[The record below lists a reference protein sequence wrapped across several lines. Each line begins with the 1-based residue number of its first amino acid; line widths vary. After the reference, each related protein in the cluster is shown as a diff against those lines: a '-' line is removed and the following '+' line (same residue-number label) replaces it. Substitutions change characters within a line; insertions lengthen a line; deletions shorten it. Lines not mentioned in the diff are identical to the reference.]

1 MSLIDEI
8 KIKSLSDAQ
17 EILKSAGTEDILDFE
32 KAHKDG
38 DLHPN
43 GKYVWV
49 SSANGGR
56 GDWRTLNGRIHKKHQ
71 AANAAGGGSSSASS
85 TTTGGNT
92 SSVKTTISDGGK
104 KKMINAK
111 TNAKVVPDTYTI
123 RGNRS
128 SRKMDA
134 LYKEMDEKYKDYS
147 REDLQ
152 KLKDSFDKKRT
163 IGLAIDRYKQLTKQG
178 AGKIAINK
186 EGNLCDELTARY
198 YTINRLLATEDVTND
213 VDNSKTTSSKS
224 KKSSVKVDIDTIDQD
239 EYNRMY
245 KQAKSVD
252 KQGRSMGLSV
262 ITSNINKYKKDLEET
277 ISNRPGAKAT
287 IKKLQDNLTKFI
299 SQKKAVEDA
308 IGEVDNNSK
317 TTSSINPTFQKYF
330 SINNSKFTDPKKMSV
345 SKTPQ
350 GNWSLSYEGKRI
362 STVAPLTDADK
373 KELESAGV
381 TFDDTFKPKQKVK
394 TNSETYSHDIN
405 GVSVNVSKNKDGSYT
420 LEANGK
426 KVKSDDPSF
435 FKDKLT
441 PRVKKALAKEVGIDA
456 TTSSKKTS
464 STNSLKSPS
473 KVFKKISAKNLD
485 ELYTKT
491 LSYIGGRIRGKINN
505 SLVEGVI
512 RNSKKKDDRVV
523 LTVKKDDGNLMM
535 ISTSI
540 RGIAKYQAPQPD
552 ASKIKEIKE
561 GKKEVKISSAMGAT
575 DWSTLNYLINSGIE
589 IQYQHGLSFRGGSNS
604 SKKIDAEE
612 ALEKI
617 HKNTTFDASVDGGV
631 LYIHTYSGFDMD

>member
-71 AANAAGGGSSSASS
+71 ATIGGGASSSAVSSTTGASSKKDNSSTKTTVVSKKSSKPDFSKLKSWAEPFVKLFNEPENLKSIAKTIDYIDMNKPMKVSKIGSRDSKVFLLRYINKSGVPQVEYFSYDGSSAPGMYGWSANAAVKKIFEQNADVLPPLKIDSS
-85 TTTGGNT
+85 GNVLGIKMVDN
-92 SSVKTTISDGGK
+92 SKTTISDGGK

-111 TNAKVVPDTYTI
+111 TNVKVVPDTYTI

-178 AGKIAINK
+178 ASKIAINK

-213 VDNSKTTSSKS
+213 VD
-224 KKSSVKVDIDTIDQD
+224 
-239 EYNRMY
+239 
-245 KQAKSVD
+245 
-252 KQGRSMGLSV
+252 
-262 ITSNINKYKKDLEET
+262 
-277 ISNRPGAKAT
+277 
-287 IKKLQDNLTKFI
+287 
-299 SQKKAVEDA
+299 
-308 IGEVDNNSK
+308 NSK

-441 PRVKKALAKEVGIDA
+441 PRVKKALAKEVGIDVKNPTKQFDVKQIGDFISSIK
-456 TTSSKKTS
+456 TTHGVVKFIPKNGAIYLVGKRDDYIGDCDEEEKTIELRQDGLSNVKRDREAIQEISDALQEKFGFVRKITYKENPKYHLKKAYMKIV
-464 STNSLKSPS
+464 LKPS
-473 KVFKKISAKNLD
+473 K
-485 ELYTKT
+485 
-491 LSYIGGRIRGKINN
+491 
-505 SLVEGVI
+505 
-512 RNSKKKDDRVV
+512 
-523 LTVKKDDGNLMM
+523 
-535 ISTSI
+535 
-540 RGIAKYQAPQPD
+540 
-552 ASKIKEIKE
+552 
-561 GKKEVKISSAMGAT
+561 
-575 DWSTLNYLINSGIE
+575 
-589 IQYQHGLSFRGGSNS
+589 
-604 SKKIDAEE
+604 
-612 ALEKI
+612 
-617 HKNTTFDASVDGGV
+617 
-631 LYIHTYSGFDMD
+631 

>member
-17 EILKSAGTEDILDFE
+17 EILKAAGTEDILDFE

-56 GDWRTLNGRIHKKHQ
+56 GDWRTLNGRTHKKHQ
-71 AANAAGGGSSSASS
+71 AANAAGGNGVVSGSAAS
-85 TTTGGNT
+85 TTTGGKS
-92 SSVKTTISDGGK
+92 SSV
-104 KKMINAK
+104 
-111 TNAKVVPDTYTI
+111 
-123 RGNRS
+123 
-128 SRKMDA
+128 
-134 LYKEMDEKYKDYS
+134 
-147 REDLQ
+147 
-152 KLKDSFDKKRT
+152 
-163 IGLAIDRYKQLTKQG
+163 
-178 AGKIAINK
+178 
-186 EGNLCDELTARY
+186 
-198 YTINRLLATEDVTND
+198 
-213 VDNSKTTSSKS
+213 KTTSSKS
-224 KKSSVKVDIDTIDQD
+224 KKSSSVKIDIDTIDQD
-239 EYNRMY
+239 EYNRIY

-308 IGEVDNNSK
+308 IGEINNSK

-435 FKDKLT
+435 FRDKLL
-441 PRVKKALAKEVGIDA
+441 PRVKKALAKEVGIE
-456 TTSSKKTS
+456 TSMPKKTS
-464 STNSLKSPS
+464 AKKTSKSQTFEAQNASDYDKGDGKIGNYAKPETRS
-473 KVFKKISAKNLD
+473 YRADALLRMMKNNIHLGFKYGMDSKKINEALEARGDKLVTVTMHKN
-485 ELYTKT
+485 
-491 LSYIGGRIRGKINN
+491 
-505 SLVEGVI
+505 
-512 RNSKKKDDRVV
+512 
-523 LTVKKDDGNLMM
+523 
-535 ISTSI
+535 
-540 RGIAKYQAPQPD
+540 
-552 ASKIKEIKE
+552 
-561 GKKEVKISSAMGAT
+561 
-575 DWSTLNYLINSGIE
+575 
-589 IQYQHGLSFRGGSNS
+589 GGSNDIYRV
-604 SKKIDAEE
+604 K
-612 ALEKI
+612 
-617 HKNTTFDASVDGGV
+617 FD
-631 LYIHTYSGFDMD
+631 

>member
-17 EILKSAGTEDILDFE
+17 EILKSAGSEDIFE

-43 GKYVWV
+43 GKWVWV
-49 SSANGGR
+49 SSAAGGK
-56 GDWRTLNGRIHKKHQ
+56 GDWRTLNGRTHKKHQ

-111 TNAKVVPDTYTI
+111 TNVKVVPDTYTI

-178 AGKIAINK
+178 ASKIAINK

-213 VDNSKTTSSKS
+213 VDNSKTTSS
-224 KKSSVKVDIDTIDQD
+224 
-239 EYNRMY
+239 
-245 KQAKSVD
+245 
-252 KQGRSMGLSV
+252 
-262 ITSNINKYKKDLEET
+262 
-277 ISNRPGAKAT
+277 
-287 IKKLQDNLTKFI
+287 
-299 SQKKAVEDA
+299 
-308 IGEVDNNSK
+308 
-317 TTSSINPTFQKYF
+317 INPTFQKYF

-345 SKTPQ
+345 SKTPL

-362 STVAPLTDADK
+362 STVAPLTDDDK

-394 TNSETYSHDIN
+394 TNSETYSHNIN
-405 GVSVNVSKNKDGSYT
+405 GISVNVSKNKDGSYT

-441 PRVKKALAKEVGIDA
+441 PRVKKALAKEVGIDVKNPA
-456 TTSSKKTS
+456 KQFDIKQIGDFISSIKTTHGDVSFISKNGTIYLGKRR
-464 STNSLKSPS
+464 
-473 KVFKKISAKNLD
+473 V
-485 ELYTKT
+485 
-491 LSYIGGRIRGKINN
+491 YIGDCDEEEKTIELRQDALSNAKR
-505 SLVEGVI
+505 
-512 RNSKKKDDRVV
+512 DRE
-523 LTVKKDDGNLMM
+523 
-535 ISTSI
+535 
-540 RGIAKYQAPQPD
+540 A
-552 ASKIKEIKE
+552 IKEI
-561 GKKEVKISSAMGAT
+561 SSALKEKFGFVSKIT
-575 DWSTLNYLINSGIE
+575 YEDNPR
-589 IQYQHGLSFRGGSNS
+589 HGL
-604 SKKIDAEE
+604 KKAYM
-612 ALEKI
+612 KI
-617 HKNTTFDASVDGGV
+617 V
-631 LYIHTYSGFDMD
+631 LKPSE

>member
-17 EILKSAGTEDILDFE
+17 EILKAAGTEDIFE

-43 GKYVWV
+43 GKWVWV

-56 GDWRTLNGRIHKKHQ
+56 GDWRTLNGRTHKKHQ

-85 TTTGGNT
+85 TTGGNS

-111 TNAKVVPDTYTI
+111 TNVKVVPDTYTI

-178 AGKIAINK
+178 ASKIAINK

-213 VDNSKTTSSKS
+213 VD
-224 KKSSVKVDIDTIDQD
+224 
-239 EYNRMY
+239 
-245 KQAKSVD
+245 
-252 KQGRSMGLSV
+252 
-262 ITSNINKYKKDLEET
+262 
-277 ISNRPGAKAT
+277 
-287 IKKLQDNLTKFI
+287 
-299 SQKKAVEDA
+299 
-308 IGEVDNNSK
+308 NSK

-441 PRVKKALAKEVGIDA
+441 TRVKKALAKEVGIDA
-456 TTSSKKTS
+456 KNSTKQFDVKEVEDFISSIKTAYGDIRIDDKDGAILLGKRGDYIGEFDRRHKRIELGQYSLSDPKRDRELIKEVSSVLKKKFGLSKKT
-464 STNSLKSPS
+464 
-473 KVFKKISAKNLD
+473 
-485 ELYTKT
+485 E
-491 LSYIGGRIRGKINN
+491 
-505 SLVEGVI
+505 
-512 RNSKKKDDRVV
+512 
-523 LTVKKDDGNLMM
+523 
-535 ISTSI
+535 
-540 RGIAKYQAPQPD
+540 YQDHPQY
-552 ASKIKEIKE
+552 
-561 GKKEVKISSAMGAT
+561 GKKVYMTIILKPSE
-575 DWSTLNYLINSGIE
+575 
-589 IQYQHGLSFRGGSNS
+589 
-604 SKKIDAEE
+604 
-612 ALEKI
+612 
-617 HKNTTFDASVDGGV
+617 
-631 LYIHTYSGFDMD
+631 

>member
-111 TNAKVVPDTYTI
+111 TNVKVVPDTYTI

-163 IGLAIDRYKQLTKQG
+163 IALAIDRYKQLTKQG
-178 AGKIAINK
+178 ASKIAINK

-239 EYNRMY
+239 EYNRIY
-245 KQAKSVD
+245 KQAKSAD
-252 KQGRSMGLSV
+252 KQGRSMALSI
-262 ITSNINKYKKDLEET
+262 ITSNINKIKKNLEET

-287 IKKLQDNLTKFI
+287 IKNLQDNLTKFI

-308 IGEVDNNSK
+308 IGEIDNSK
-317 TTSSINPTFQKYF
+317 SNKT
-330 SINNSKFTDPKKMSV
+330 
-345 SKTPQ
+345 SKT
-350 GNWSLSYEGKRI
+350 
-362 STVAPLTDADK
+362 
-373 KELESAGV
+373 
-381 TFDDTFKPKQKVK
+381 
-394 TNSETYSHDIN
+394 ETYSHDIN
-405 GVSVNVSKNKDGSYT
+405 GVSVNVTKNKDGSYT

-505 SLVEGVI
+505 NLVEGII

-523 LTVKKDDGNLMM
+523 LTVKKDDGSLMM

-540 RGIAKYQAPQPD
+540 RSIAKYQSPQPD

>member
-71 AANAAGGGSSSASS
+71 ATIGGGASSSAVSSTTGASSKKDNSSTKTTVVSKRSSKPDFSKLKSWAEPFVKLFNEPENLKSIAKTIDYIDMNKPMKVSKIGSRDSKVFLLRYINKSGVPQVEYFSYNGSSAPGMYGWSANAAVKKIFEQNADVLPPLKIDSS
-85 TTTGGNT
+85 GNVLGIKMVDNN
-92 SSVKTTISDGGK
+92 SKTTISDGGK

-111 TNAKVVPDTYTI
+111 TNVKVVPDTYTI

-163 IGLAIDRYKQLTKQG
+163 IRLAIDRYKRLTKQG
-178 AGKIAINK
+178 ASKIAINK

-262 ITSNINKYKKDLEET
+262 ITSNINKCKKDLEET

-287 IKKLQDNLTKFI
+287 IKKLQDNLTKFL
-299 SQKKAVEDA
+299 SQKKAVEDVV
-308 IGEVDNNSK
+308 GEIDNSK
-317 TTSSINPTFQKYF
+317 SNKT
-330 SINNSKFTDPKKMSV
+330 
-345 SKTPQ
+345 SKT
-350 GNWSLSYEGKRI
+350 
-362 STVAPLTDADK
+362 
-373 KELESAGV
+373 
-381 TFDDTFKPKQKVK
+381 
-394 TNSETYSHDIN
+394 ETYSHDIN
-405 GVSVNVSKNKDGSYT
+405 GVSVSVSKNKDGSYT

-441 PRVKKALAKEVGIDA
+441 PRVKKALAKEVGIDVKNPTKQFDVKQIGDFISSIK
-456 TTSSKKTS
+456 TTHGVVKFIPKNGAIYLVGKRDDYIGDCDEEEKTIELRQDALSNVKRDREAIREISDALQEKFGFVRKITYKENPKYHLKKAYMKIV
-464 STNSLKSPS
+464 LKPS
-473 KVFKKISAKNLD
+473 K
-485 ELYTKT
+485 
-491 LSYIGGRIRGKINN
+491 
-505 SLVEGVI
+505 
-512 RNSKKKDDRVV
+512 
-523 LTVKKDDGNLMM
+523 
-535 ISTSI
+535 
-540 RGIAKYQAPQPD
+540 
-552 ASKIKEIKE
+552 
-561 GKKEVKISSAMGAT
+561 
-575 DWSTLNYLINSGIE
+575 
-589 IQYQHGLSFRGGSNS
+589 
-604 SKKIDAEE
+604 
-612 ALEKI
+612 
-617 HKNTTFDASVDGGV
+617 
-631 LYIHTYSGFDMD
+631 

>member
-17 EILKSAGTEDILDFE
+17 EILKAAGTEDILDFE

-111 TNAKVVPDTYTI
+111 TNVKVVPDTYTI

-163 IGLAIDRYKQLTKQG
+163 IALAIDRYKQLTKQG
-178 AGKIAINK
+178 ASKIAINK

-239 EYNRMY
+239 EYNRIY
-245 KQAKSVD
+245 KQAKSAD
-252 KQGRSMGLSV
+252 KQGRSMALSI
-262 ITSNINKYKKDLEET
+262 ITSNINKIKKNLEET

-287 IKKLQDNLTKFI
+287 IKNLQDNLTKFI

-308 IGEVDNNSK
+308 IGEIDNSK
-317 TTSSINPTFQKYF
+317 SNKT
-330 SINNSKFTDPKKMSV
+330 
-345 SKTPQ
+345 SKT
-350 GNWSLSYEGKRI
+350 
-362 STVAPLTDADK
+362 
-373 KELESAGV
+373 
-381 TFDDTFKPKQKVK
+381 
-394 TNSETYSHDIN
+394 ETYSHDIN
-405 GVSVNVSKNKDGSYT
+405 GVSVNVTKNKDGSYT

-505 SLVEGVI
+505 NLVEGII

-523 LTVKKDDGNLMM
+523 LTVKKDDGSLMM

-540 RGIAKYQAPQPD
+540 RSIAKYQSPQPD

>member
-17 EILKSAGTEDILDFE
+17 EILKAAGTEDILDFE

-43 GKYVWV
+43 GKWVWV
-49 SSANGGR
+49 SSANGGK
-56 GDWRTLNGRIHKKHQ
+56 GDWRTLNGRTHKKHQ

-111 TNAKVVPDTYTI
+111 TNVKVVPDTYTI

-163 IGLAIDRYKQLTKQG
+163 IALAIDRYKQLTKQG
-178 AGKIAINK
+178 ASKIAINK

-252 KQGRSMGLSV
+252 KQGRSMALSI
-262 ITSNINKYKKDLEET
+262 ITSNINTIKKNLEET
-277 ISNRPGAKAT
+277 ISNRPGAKVT
-287 IKKLQDNLTKFI
+287 IKKLQDNLTKFL
-299 SQKKAVEDA
+299 SQKKAVEDVV
-308 IGEVDNNSK
+308 GEIDNSK
-317 TTSSINPTFQKYF
+317 SNKT
-330 SINNSKFTDPKKMSV
+330 
-345 SKTPQ
+345 SKT
-350 GNWSLSYEGKRI
+350 
-362 STVAPLTDADK
+362 
-373 KELESAGV
+373 
-381 TFDDTFKPKQKVK
+381 
-394 TNSETYSHDIN
+394 ETYSHDIN

-435 FKDKLT
+435 FKDKLL
-441 PRVKKALAKEVGIDA
+441 PRVKKALAKELGIESTA
-456 TTSSKKTS
+456 KKTS
-464 STNSLKSPS
+464 TKKTTNGNSLKSKLDDIKRAIS
-473 KVFKKISAKNLD
+473 KNGYTANVSTDGSIVIYEKGARKTAENVKGRIKSFDDIDWGNKKGVQAKLESAIKAALSNDTQKSTKVQTFEAQNAAAYDKGNGKIGNYAKPETRSYRADALLRMMKNNIHLGFTYGMDGKKINEELKARGDKLVTVTMHKN
-485 ELYTKT
+485 
-491 LSYIGGRIRGKINN
+491 G
-505 SLVEGVI
+505 
-512 RNSKKKDDRVV
+512 
-523 LTVKKDDGNLMM
+523 DGND
-535 ISTSI
+535 IY
-540 RGIAKYQAPQPD
+540 R
-552 ASKIKEIKE
+552 
-561 GKKEVKISSAMGAT
+561 VK
-575 DWSTLNYLINSGIE
+575 
-589 IQYQHGLSFRGGSNS
+589 
-604 SKKIDAEE
+604 
-612 ALEKI
+612 
-617 HKNTTFDASVDGGV
+617 FD
-631 LYIHTYSGFDMD
+631 